1 MGAPLP
7 ETYRGTVKRIIF
19 RNQSNGYTVA
29 LVLCAGD
36 IEITAVGNMFD
47 IEVGEEIEIIGT
59 FGQHRNY
66 GEQFNVASYQKL
78 IPTTAASILKY
89 LSAGT
94 VSGIGPATAKKIV
107 LKFGDKSLDVM
118 ENHPQ
123 RLAAIKGITIERAMQ
138 ISQEM
143 KEHKSL
149 RNMSLE
155 LCSMGFSQ
163 TASMDIIRKL
173 GAGCVDIVKENPYF
187 LCGEGLDFNFE
198 MIDEIARNINPNE
211 DFAERLGYG
220 MQYVLKHNLLNGHT
234 CLPREKL
241 IEVSAQMLETD
252 TARLN
257 DACDDFIFK
266 GILCEFS
273 IDERLFI
280 SLRRYFDAERQISG
294 RLNLINTCCQKVKPI
309 NSSEIEFI
317 ENEIGVELDEIQRD
331 AVIKSAHFGSL
342 VLTGGP
348 GTGKT
353 TTLKAII
360 KAMQR
365 RNLKILLAAPT
376 GRAAKR
382 MAELTGMEAKTIHR
396 LLEVEWSEGEDKH
409 VFARCAKNPLNCD
422 LLIVDEFSMVDTLL
436 FDSLLDAVSLGCR
449 IILVGDPDQLPS
461 VGAGNILEDIIA
473 SGALNC
479 VSLQRV
485 FRQAGE
491 SLIVSNAH
499 LIVKGKNPT
508 LDCKDGDFFM
518 LKANSTDRVL
528 SLVRELYTE
537 RLPAAYGFESL
548 SDIQVLCPSRL
559 MGAGSAGVNA
569 MLQQAVNPPAEGKRE
584 IAFKGGCLREGDKV
598 MQIKNNYDI
607 IWHDTGGESGT
618 GVFNGDMG
626 VLEKINL
633 PESSVFIRYDDR
645 IAEYPF
651 EELSQIEL
659 AYAVTVHKS
668 QGSEFEC
675 VIIPLVDTPPKLKY
689 RNLLYTAV
697 TRAKKLLIIVGRDS
711 NVYAMVENNKKT
723 LRYTLLKAM
732 LEQ

>member
-1 MGAPLP
+1 MSAPLP
-7 ETYRGTVKRIIF
+7 ETYQGTVKRIIF

-29 LVLCAGD
+29 LLLCAGD
-36 IEITAVGNMFD
+36 IELTAVGNMFD
-47 IEVGEEIEIIGT
+47 IEVGEEIEVMGN
-59 FGQHRNY
+59 FGQHKSY
-66 GEQFNVASYQKL
+66 GEQFKVESYQKL
-78 IPTTAASILKY
+78 IPTTSASILKY
-89 LSAGT
+89 LSSGT

-107 LKFGDKSLDVM
+107 MKFGDKALDVM
-118 ENHPQ
+118 ENSPE
-123 RLAAIKGITIERAMQ
+123 RLSTIKGIKLERALQ
-138 ISQEM
+138 ISEEM

-163 TASMDIIRKL
+163 TISMEIIRKL
-173 GAGCVDIVKENPYF
+173 GAGCVNIVKVNPYF
-187 LCGEGLDFNFE
+187 LCGDGLDFDFE
-198 MIDEIARNINPNE
+198 MIDEIARNLKPDE

-220 MQYVLKHNLLNGHT
+220 MQYVLKHNLINGHT

-241 IEVSAQMLETD
+241 IEVSAKMLETD
-252 TARLN
+252 SARLS

-266 GILCEFS
+266 GILCEYS
-273 IDERLFI
+273 IADRRFI
-280 SLRRYFDAERQISG
+280 SLRRYFDAERQIAG
-294 RLNLINTCCQKVKPI
+294 RLSLINSCCNRVEPL
-309 NSSEIEFI
+309 SGSEISFI
-317 ENEIGVELDEIQRD
+317 ENEIGVEFDDIQRD
-331 AVIKSAHFGSL
+331 AVIKSADFGAL

-382 MAELTGMEAKTIHR
+382 MTELTGMEAKTIHR

-422 LLIVDEFSMVDTLL
+422 LLIIDEFSMVDTLL
-436 FDSLLDAVSLGCR
+436 FDALLDAVSLGCR

-461 VGAGNILEDIIA
+461 VGAGNILDDIIS

-479 VSLQRV
+479 ARLEKV

-499 LIVKGKNPT
+499 LIVKGENPI
-508 LDCKDGDFFM
+508 LDRKDGDFFM
-518 LKANSTDRVL
+518 LKANSPDRAL

-537 RLPAAYGFESL
+537 RLPAAYGFNSL
-548 SDIQVLCPSRL
+548 TDIQVLCPSRL
-559 MGAGSAGVNA
+559 MGAGSASINA
-569 MLQQAVNPPAEGKRE
+569 LLQEALNPPAEGKRE

-607 IWHDTGGESGT
+607 IWRDSNDESGT

-633 PESSVFIRYDDR
+633 RESSLIIRFDDR
-645 IAEYPF
+645 VAEYSF

-659 AYAVTVHKS
+659 SYAVTVHKS

-675 VIIPLVDTPPKLKY
+675 VIMPLVDTPPKLKY

-697 TRAKKLLIIVGRDS
+697 TRAKKMLIIVGREQ
-711 NVYAMVENNKKT
+711 NVYSMVENNKKT